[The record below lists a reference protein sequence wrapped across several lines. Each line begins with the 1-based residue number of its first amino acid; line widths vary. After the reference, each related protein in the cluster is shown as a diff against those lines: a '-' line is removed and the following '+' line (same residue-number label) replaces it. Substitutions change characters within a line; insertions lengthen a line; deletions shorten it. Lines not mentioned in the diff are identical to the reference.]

1 MQVIFSNSKSF
12 FSFALSAMIFQI
24 TFVGSVFA
32 GASGVLCSPQ
42 VNIELQPECQYL
54 VGREELSTSSSASE
68 ENTNQILQNS
78 SSVTLAAF
86 KDSDNS
92 DSSQY
97 DSHTQNTGKDSGADS
112 AQVNLLESYQKEHH
126 TTNTQD
132 YSVDQALE
140 VFAELVKEEGENTNI
155 ASMKSVSYEN
165 SK

>member
-32 GASGVLCSPQ
+32 GASGVACSED
-42 VNIELQPECQYL
+42 NNEEQPECQYL

-78 SSVTLAAF
+78 NFVTLAAF

-97 DSHTQNTGKDSGADS
+97 DSNTGNTGKDSGADS
-112 AQVNLLESYQKEHH
+112 AQVNLLEINQNVHP

-165 SK
+165 SQ

>member
-32 GASGVLCSPQ
+32 GASGVVCSQ
-42 VNIELQPECQYL
+42 ANNIELQPECRYL
-54 VGREELSTSSSASE
+54 VGHIELSTSSSASE
-68 ENTNQILQNS
+68 ENRDAILKDS
-78 SSVTLAAF
+78 SSVTVAAF
-86 KDSDNS
+86 MDRDNS
-92 DSSQY
+92 
-97 DSHTQNTGKDSGADS
+97 DS

-165 SK
+165 R